1 MLMHHKTDL
10 NCTAKP
16 HPFATPPDREELV
29 NSFSGI
35 KTLPCSSDNTPYQIN
50 QYMKLSNRVSGLIWT
65 IILVKIS
72 SRLVA
77 APSLDIRAT
86 QAATAYL
93 HLWQQILTF
102 LLLNI
107 NLGAQMG
114 ITHSTLPRNN
124 GNLPLPF
131 FGGNYTIVPLDN
143 VCS

>member
-1 MLMHHKTDL
+1 MSTCSVSEITSGIQWELERPGVYLVSFGPLKLIKGVRYADASQDRFELYSKT
-10 NCTAKP
+10 TSIR
-16 HPFATPPDREELV
+16 HPPDREELV

-93 HLWQQILTF
+93 HLW
-102 LLLNI
+102 
-107 NLGAQMG
+107 
-114 ITHSTLPRNN
+114 
-124 GNLPLPF
+124 
-131 FGGNYTIVPLDN
+131 
-143 VCS
+143 